1 MKINNNINIQNVARA
16 YQKPM
21 PKTEHKAS
29 AVFEKD
35 KIEISP
41 EAKIQQAAMKA
52 LKQLPD
58 IREDKVSDIK
68 QQIKDGLYKPT
79 ADQIMEKM
87 LQVIK

>member
-1 MKINNNINIQNVARA
+1 MKINNNITIQNVARA

-21 PKTEHKAS
+21 PKTEHKVNTA
-29 AVFEKD
+29 FEKD

-58 IREDKVSDIK
+58 IREDKVSEIK